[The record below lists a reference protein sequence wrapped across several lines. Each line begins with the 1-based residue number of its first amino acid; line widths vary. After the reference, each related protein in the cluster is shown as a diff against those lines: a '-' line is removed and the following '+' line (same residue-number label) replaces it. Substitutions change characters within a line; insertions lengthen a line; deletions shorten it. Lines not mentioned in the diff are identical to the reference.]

1 LRGFVGGEGILAFLD
16 APWTPVF
23 IALIW
28 LLHPALGVLAT
39 AGAVIL
45 FVGALANDVVTRA
58 YQQRA
63 GPALRHSQ
71 AAAHRYVDSAETIK
85 PLGMTGTVLARWQA
99 RRGDAH
105 AEQQRLAETTAT
117 IANFSRAFRI
127 ALQMLILGVGAYY
140 VLEGQLTSGGMIAA
154 SIILGR
160 ALFPIERSISAWRS
174 FVSARAAY
182 RNLERLFGGAEP
194 AAKSVRLPRPQGRLA
209 VQALRYHAPPSR
221 DPIIH
226 NVAFE

>member
-1 LRGFVGGEGILAFLD
+1 MKREPPLTAAMTAIRRQAPALIGFSFVANLLLLVSAIYMLQIYDRVLSSGSMDTLLWLTLVALAALAIYGLLEQARRLILGRIGAWLEDQLSALVIRRSMEARLAGVGAEAGLKEVADLRGFVGGEGILAFLD

-85 PLGMTGTVLARWQA
+85 PLGMT
-99 RRGDAH
+99 
-105 AEQQRLAETTAT
+105 
-117 IANFSRAFRI
+117 
-127 ALQMLILGVGAYY
+127 
-140 VLEGQLTSGGMIAA
+140 
-154 SIILGR
+154 
-160 ALFPIERSISAWRS
+160 
-174 FVSARAAY
+174 
-182 RNLERLFGGAEP
+182 
-194 AAKSVRLPRPQGRLA
+194 
-209 VQALRYHAPPSR
+209 
-221 DPIIH
+221 
-226 NVAFE
+226 